1 MAKAPATENP
11 AITQK
16 SMASKHSPLTSLA
29 VCRYEKVVTQ
39 GRALQ
44 KMAAWQT

>member
-1 MAKAPATENP
+1 MAKAPVTEST